1 MKRKKSKGV
10 LMGQVFIYITAVI
23 IFAVILIFGYQAI
36 AGFLEKGEKVAYLTF
51 KTDLENAIKTVYSD
65 YGTVVIYNERNVLSI
80 PGGYKEV
87 CFIDLG
93 YDPNKRSTAGICQSG
108 SDYRPLVCDAWKGVT
123 WESGDQNVFL
133 EPMGLSPIKV
143 YKITLDTFDDDLEDN
158 IRDQGYL
165 CIPIVQGRLH
175 MRLEGMGDHTFISKF
190 NVTA

>member
-51 KTDLENAIKTVYSD
+51 KTDLENAIKNVYSD

-80 PGGYKEV
+80 PGQYKEI
-87 CFIDLG
+87 CFVDLG
-93 YDPNKRSTAGICQSG
+93 KNVPVNSDFCKNNPIICNAWVTAKDNGG
-108 SDYRPLVCDAWKGVT
+108 WAA
-123 WESGDQNVFL
+123 GDQNVFL

-143 YKITLDTFDDDLEDN
+143 YQITLDTVDDDLEDFT
-158 IRDQGYL
+158 DQGYL
-165 CIPIVQGRLH
+165 CILVVQGRLH
-175 MRLEGMGDHTFISKF
+175 MRLEGMGDHTFISAF
-190 NVTA
+190 NATG